1 MTNIFETE
9 FGEAFG
15 RKARRFTLSSPG
27 ISVSVTDLG
36 AAITGVT
43 VPDRYGSPVSA
54 VLGYPSAE
62 GYAAGSSCIGATVG
76 RYAGR
81 LSNARF
87 TLDGREYRLAENGG
101 PNHLHGVF
109 PKRFFEA
116 ELIENGV
123 SMSLLS
129 PAGED
134 GFPGELALRV
144 DYRLTDGVFSV
155 EYEAETD
162 SATVLNITNHSYFAL
177 DGTGS
182 VKDHLI
188 SVLSDR
194 VLELGEGMI
203 PTGRLVPVRGTA
215 LDLTSPKR
223 IGCVLCSGELENAGG
238 LDHSFPLGGGGELK
252 LAAGLYSPVSGIRL
266 RVFTT
271 QPSVHVYTGNFVDRD
286 AAGVFGKYGGV
297 CFETQHFPNSPNEP
311 SFPSAVLRKGERFFQ
326 KTAYIFDIAEA
337 DGLDTAHL
345 NDI

>member
-1 MTNIFETE
+1 MINIFETE
-9 FGEAFG
+9 FGCAFG
-15 RKARRFTLSSPG
+15 RKARRFTLSSPD

-43 VPDRYGSPVSA
+43 VPDRYGSPVNA
-54 VLGYPSAE
+54 VLGCPSAE
-62 GYAAGSSCIGATVG
+62 GYAAGSSCLGATVG

-81 LSNARF
+81 ISNARF
-87 TLDGREYRLAENGG
+87 TLDGREYRLVENDG

-109 PKRFFEA
+109 PKRFFET
-116 ELIENGV
+116 EPIENGV
-123 SMSLLS
+123 RMSLMS

-134 GFPGELALRV
+134 GFPGELALGV
-144 DYRLTDGVFSV
+144 SYRLNGGVLSI

-188 SVLSDR
+188 RVRSDR

-215 LDLTSPKR
+215 LDLTEPKR
-223 IGCVLCSGELENAGG
+223 IGDALASPELALTGG
-238 LDHSFPLGGGGELK
+238 LDHSFPLGGGGELT
-252 LAAGLYSPVSGIRL
+252 LAASLYSPLSGIGL
-266 RVFTT
+266 RVSTT

-311 SFPSAVLRKGERFFQ
+311 SFPATVLRKGERFRELTVLEFG
-326 KTAYIFDIAEA
+326 TER
-337 DGLDTAHL
+337 
-345 NDI
+345 